1 MLNSFGS
8 KVRRLAFKH
17 RTCNKE
23 EWQAANLHFRNL
35 NAASQKDE

>member
-1 MLNSFGS
+1 MRNSFGS

-23 EWQAANLHFRNL
+23 EWQAANLHRFQEPKRC
-35 NAASQKDE
+35 